1 MKKTSVLVH
10 EPAAAIDQS
19 AGSFRGYEQAFKDA
33 QDQSKRD
40 LKIEAAEHRQE
51 QVKAMLEGE
60 ITDPAWD
67 ELVGQARKAAER
79 GEKQYLILRFPSELC
94 TDDARAINNPP
105 NPTWPQTLR
114 GEAAEIYERWHS
126 ALRPFGF
133 NLSAQVLDFPGGK
146 PGDVGLFLRWG
157 E

>member
-10 EPAAAIDQS
+10 EPPDTDQS
-19 AGSFRGYEQAFKDA
+19 ADSFRGYERAFKDA
-33 QDQSKRD
+33 QDQSKRA
-40 LKIEAAEHRQE
+40 LKTKAAEHRLE
-51 QVKAMLEGE
+51 QVEEMIEGE
-60 ITDPAWD
+60 ITDVAWT
-67 ELVGQARKAAER
+67 ELVDQARKAAGR
-79 GEKQYLILRFPSELC
+79 GEKQYPLLRFPSELC

-114 GEAAEIYERWHS
+114 GEAADIYERWHS
-126 ALRPFGF
+126 TLRPQGF